1 MIARVEGE
9 GTLAGRSV
17 LVTGAGG
24 FIGSHLVE
32 ALARSDALVRAFV
45 RYDSRGGAGWLDCL
59 DTSLR
64 DRVEI
69 ARGDLRDAST
79 VTNAVAGSDVVFHLG
94 ALVAI
99 PWSYRAPDA
108 YVSTNV
114 VGTMHVLEACR
125 RYDVG
130 RIVHVSTSEVYG
142 TAQYVPIDERH
153 PLRPQSPY
161 AASKSAADQLALSYH
176 MTFGT
181 PVVVVRPFNT
191 YGPRQSLRAI
201 VPTIA
206 AQLLAGSEVRLGSLE
221 PTRDLTFVSDT
232 VDALVRAGHVAGLE
246 GRTFQL
252 GTGHEIAIGALAEM
266 LARIAGVPLHL
277 VRDADRVRPPSS
289 EVERLVADNA
299 LARKLL
305 GWSPTVPLDQ
315 GLARTFEW
323 LRSSDL
329 VGRAHEYA
337 K

>member
-1 MIARVEGE
+1 MLPRVDAAHA
-9 GTLAGRSV
+9 LAGRRT

-32 ALARSDALVRAFV
+32 ALLRTGARVRAFV
-45 RYDSRGGAGWLDCL
+45 RYESRGGAGWLDQL
-59 DTSLR
+59 DPAVR
-64 DRVEI
+64 GEVEL
-69 ARGDLRDAST
+69 ARGDVRDAST
-79 VTNAVAGSDVVFHLG
+79 VTAAVAGTDVVFHLA

-99 PWSYRAPDA
+99 PWSYRSPDA

-161 AASKSAADQLALSYH
+161 AASKSAADQLMLAYH
-176 MTFGT
+176 LTFET
-181 PVVVVRPFNT
+181 PAVVVRPFNT
-191 YGPRQSLRAI
+191 YGPRQSLRAV

-206 AQLLAGSEVRLGSLE
+206 AQLIAGTPVRLGSVD

-232 VDALVRAGHVAGLE
+232 VDALVRAGHTPGID
-246 GRTFQL
+246 GRTIQL
-252 GTGHEIAIGALAEM
+252 GTGREVRIGDLAEM
-266 LARIAGVPLHL
+266 LSRIAGVPLQL
-277 VRDADRVRPPSS
+277 VHDPERVRPPSS
-289 EVERLVADNA
+289 EVDRLVADNT
-299 LARKLL
+299 LARELL
-305 GWSPTVPLDQ
+305 GWRPLVGLED
-315 GLARTFEW
+315 GLAATVRW

-329 VGRAHEYA
+329 VQRAHEYA
-337 K
+337 R